1 MAKINIKGPIIS
13 SAQQWIYD
21 WFGIEATSPAKVSKV
36 LDSIVS
42 NEDLE
47 VEINSCG
54 GDISAGSEIYTAIR
68 GYTKGNKKAN
78 IVGSAYS
85 AGSVI
90 AMACECYMSP
100 TAMMMI
106 HKVSCGASGNSDD
119 MDKMSQVL
127 QIADQTIANAYI
139 AKSGMSMEDALN
151 MMGKETWLTAQQAKD
166 LGLID
171 GIMFEENQTS
181 STSLFLNSFS
191 GMIPE
196 EVIRKM
202 ENEKLQKM
210 IGQDKSKLKNKFN
223 YLKLKGGTN
232 YGI

>member
-21 WFGIEATSPAKVSKV
+21 WFGIEATSPAKVNKI
-36 LDSIVS
+36 LDSIMT

-47 VEINSCG
+47 IEINSSG

-68 GYTKGNKKAN
+68 AYNKGNKKAN

-127 QIADQTIANAYI
+127 QVADQTIANAYI
-139 AKSGMSMEDALN
+139 AKCGMSMKDALK
-151 MMGKETWLTAQQAKD
+151 MMSQETWLTAQQAKD
-166 LGLID
+166 RGLID
-171 GIMFEENQTS
+171 GIMFEDTPQNTQ
-181 STSLFLNSFS
+181 FNNSFS
-191 GMIPE
+191 GMIPQE
-196 EVIRKM
+196 IINKM
-202 ENEKLQKM
+202 ESDRLNNSSKTKLQN
-210 IGQDKSKLKNKFN
+210 KLN
-223 YLKLKGGTN
+223 YLKLKGG
-232 YGI
+232 I

>member
-21 WFGIEATSPAKVSKV
+21 WFGIEATSPAKVNKV
-36 LDSIVS
+36 LDSIIE

-47 VEINSCG
+47 IEINSCG

-68 GYTKGNKKAN
+68 AYGKGNKKAN

-106 HKVSCGASGNSDD
+106 HQVSCSTQGNSDD

-127 QIADQTIANAYI
+127 KVADQTIANAYI
-139 AKSGMSMEDALN
+139 AKCGMSMKDALK
-151 MMGKETWLTAQQAKD
+151 MMSEETWLTAQQALD
-166 LGLID
+166 RGLID
-171 GIMFEENQTS
+171 GIMFENSNRNMQ
-181 STSLFLNSFS
+181 LNNSF
-191 GMIPE
+191 GGLIPQ
-196 EVIRKM
+196 EVIEKM
-202 ENEKLQKM
+202 QNQRLNNLSKEKLQN
-210 IGQDKSKLKNKFN
+210 KLYF
-223 YLKLKGGTN
+223 LKLKGG
-232 YGI
+232 I

>member
-1 MAKINIKGPIIS
+1 MAKVNIKGPIIS

-36 LDSIVS
+36 LDSIMG

-196 EVIRKM
+196 EVIKKM

-210 IGQDKSKLKNKFN
+210 IGKDKSKLKNKFN
-223 YLKLKGGTN
+223 YLKLR
-232 YGI
+232 I

>member
-21 WFGIEATSPAKVSKV
+21 WFGIEATSPAKVNKI
-36 LDSIVS
+36 LDSIKT

-68 GYTKGNKKAN
+68 AYNKGSKKAN

-119 MDKMSQVL
+119 MNKMSQIL
-127 QIADQTIANAYI
+127 QVADQTIANAYI
-139 AKSGMSMEDALN
+139 AKSGMSMKDVLK
-151 MMGKETWLTAQQAKD
+151 MMKEETWLTAQQAKEK
-166 LGLID
+166 GLID
-171 GIMFEENQTS
+171 GIMFENKVQQTQMY
-181 STSLFLNSFS
+181 NSFS
-191 GMIPE
+191 GMIPQ
-196 EVIRKM
+196 EVIEKM
-202 ENEKLQKM
+202 QNERLNSLSK
-210 IGQDKSKLKNKFN
+210 DKLKNKFK
-223 YLKLKGGTN
+223 YLKLKGG
-232 YGI
+232 I

>member
-21 WFGIEATSPAKVSKV
+21 WFGIEATSPSKVSKI
-36 LDSIVS
+36 LDSIVG

-47 VEINSCG
+47 IEINSCG

-68 GYTKGNKKAN
+68 AYNKGNKKAN

-119 MDKMSQVL
+119 MDKISQVL
-127 QIADQTIANAYI
+127 KVADQTIANAYI
-139 AKSGMSMEDALN
+139 AKCGMSMKDALK
-151 MMGKETWLTAQQAKD
+151 MMSEETWLTAQQAKEK
-166 LGLID
+166 GLID
-171 GIMFEENQTS
+171 GIMFEN
-181 STSLFLNSFS
+181 STQNLQFNNSFG

-196 EVIRKM
+196 EIINKM
-202 ENEKLQKM
+202 QNERLNNLSK
-210 IGQDKSKLKNKFN
+210 DKLKNKLEF
-223 YLKLKGGTN
+223 LKLKGG
-232 YGI
+232 I

>member
-21 WFGIEATSPAKVSKV
+21 WFGIEATSPSKV
-36 LDSIVS
+36 NKILDSIMG

-47 VEINSCG
+47 IEINSCG

-68 GYTKGNKKAN
+68 GYNKGNKIAN

-90 AMACECYMSP
+90 AMACKCYMSP
-100 TAMMMI
+100 TAMMMT

-119 MDKMSQVL
+119 MDKTSQVL
-127 QIADQTIANAYI
+127 QVADQTIANAYI
-139 AKSGMSMEDALN
+139 AKSGMSMKEALN
-151 MMGKETWLTAQQAKD
+151 MMQKETWLTAQQAKER
-166 LGLID
+166 GLID
-171 GIMFEENQTS
+171 GIMFEDNQAS
-181 STSLFLNSFS
+181 STSLFLNSFN

-196 EVIRKM
+196 EIIQKM
-202 ENEKLQKM
+202 QNEKLNQM
-210 IGQDKSKLKNKFN
+210 IGQDKVKLQNRFN
-223 YLKLKGGTN
+223 FLKLKGG
-232 YGI
+232 I